1 MEHIEKMNFI
11 QEETGIAY
19 TIIVVFIS
27 LILGALLFMVFQE
40 AFTPLVDRFNE
51 NVAEGVVSE
60 NSVDTTNTVLK
71 IFTLAVPFFILIA
84 IVEFAI
90 IKAIER
96 KKQI

>member
-1 MEHIEKMNFI
+1 MNFI
-11 QEETGIAY
+11 DEETGIAY

-40 AFTPLVDRFNE
+40 AFTPLVERFNTQVLAGEVTE
-51 NVAEGVVSE
+51 NCA
-60 NSVDTTNTVLK
+60 NTTNTVLK

-96 KKQI
+96 RKRV

>member
-1 MEHIEKMNFI
+1 MNFI
-11 QEETGIAY
+11 DEETGIAY

-51 NVAEGVVSE
+51 QVVAGEVTE
-60 NSVDTTNTVLK
+60 NSVNTTNTVLK

-96 KKQI
+96 RKQI